1 MGCPVD
7 SPSNQGKDGACMEK
21 HLLELQNISKTFPGV
36 KALDQVDLTLDR
48 GQVLALVGENGAGK
62 STLMLTLGGVHM
74 PESGNI
80 LLEGE
85 RVVFHSPMDAQKH
98 GIGIVYQELSLIP
111 ELSIAENIF
120 ANRQPVNKAGLIKRE
135 ELREQT
141 RKMLSLFHMENLDP
155 GTTVKYLSIA
165 NQQVVEILKAMSC
178 NPKILVL
185 DEPTSSLTDIE
196 VQELFK
202 NIKILKEQ
210 GIGIIYISHHLNEI
224 FEIADKALILR
235 DGKYICESDVE
246 SIDEEFLV
254 TRMVGRK
261 IENIYGRRKSED
273 KIGKISFEAKN
284 LSRKGSFD
292 DISFQIHSGEI
303 VGMSGLVGAGRTEI
317 GRAIFGAEPPDG
329 GELYLNGQKLS
340 IQNTSQAIAAG
351 IGYMSEDR
359 KAQGLYL
366 EFDLRD
372 NLGANRLRELS
383 HNGFMD
389 EKKVQKISWDAMERF
404 RIAIPDIYHKVGK
417 LSGGNQQKV
426 LLAAWIGIVPKLL
439 IIDEPTRGVDVG
451 AKSEIYT
458 FIRELAATGVAV
470 LMISSDLPEVIGV
483 SDRILVV
490 KEGKLV
496 GDCLAAES
504 TEESIISLAA
514 GIGKQE
520 AAV

>member
-1 MGCPVD
+1 
-7 SPSNQGKDGACMEK
+7 MEK
-21 HLLELQNISKTFPGV
+21 HLLELRNICKIFPGV
-36 KALDQVDLTLDR
+36 KALDQVNLTLDK

-74 PESGNI
+74 PE
-80 LLEGE
+80 EGAIFLNGE
-85 RVVFHSPMDAQKH
+85 KVTFNSPMDAQKH

-120 ANRQPVNKAGLIKRE
+120 ANRQPVNSMGLIKRE
-135 ELREQT
+135 ELEEQT
-141 RKMLSLFHMENLDP
+141 RRMLELFHMEDLDP
-155 GTTVKYLSIA
+155 RTAIKYLSIA

-202 NIKILKEQ
+202 NIKILKER
-210 GIGIIYISHHLNEI
+210 GISIIYISHHLNEI
-224 FEIADKALILR
+224 FEIADKTLILR
-235 DGKYICESDVE
+235 DGKYICEKDVGL
-246 SIDEEFLV
+246 IDEEFLV
-254 TRMVGRK
+254 TNMVGRK
-261 IENIYGRRKSED
+261 IENIYGRRRAED
-273 KIGKISFEAKN
+273 KIGEISFEVKN
-284 LSRKGSFD
+284 FTRKGVFEN
-292 DISFQIHSGEI
+292 ISFQIHSGEI

-317 GRAIFGAEPPDG
+317 GRAIFGAELPDG
-329 GELYLNGQKLS
+329 GEMYLEGRKIS
-340 IQNTSQAIAAG
+340 IKNTSQAIDAG

-372 NLGANRLRELS
+372 NLGANRLHELS
-383 HNGFMD
+383 HNGFID
-389 EKKVQKISWDAMERF
+389 EKKVQKISHDAMKQF
-404 RIAIPDIYHKVGK
+404 RIAIPDMYHKVGK

-426 LLAAWIGIVPKLL
+426 LLAAWIGIAPKLL
-439 IIDEPTRGVDVG
+439 IVDEPTRGVDVG
-451 AKSEIYT
+451 AKSEIYS

-470 LMISSDLPEVIGV
+470 LMISSDLPEVLGV
-483 SDRILVV
+483 SDRILVIQ
-490 KEGKLV
+490 EGRLV
-496 GDCLAAES
+496 GDCLASES

-520 AAV
+520 ATI